1 MFLNRLILGL
11 STGSFYSLAAMGIV
25 LIFKVTSL
33 MNFAYGNMAMFM
45 AYVAYTFISLGFGP
59 WVAFASVL
67 VLSMLFGYVVERF
80 TLRPLRKLSH
90 GSMLI
95 VTFGILMVLEG
106 LSTQIWGTQYKSL
119 PELVTGRPFVLRGDF
134 GVVVFRRQDLLL
146 FAVLVIVSIVI
157 FLLYKFTKIG
167 IAMRAVSEN
176 EKAAQLMGINP
187 NRVISWSWMMGT
199 VIGTMVAVLGAP
211 KTYVSPTMMIHY
223 QLQGFTAAVLGGFDS
238 LLGALCGGLAL
249 GVIEN
254 LIGGYI
260 SNELKTTLSLAIII
274 AILLIRPQ
282 GLFGSEEIR
291 RV

>member
-11 STGSFYSLAAMGIV
+11 STGAFYSLTAIGIV
-25 LIFKVTSL
+25 LIFKVTGL

-45 AYVAYTFISLGFGP
+45 AYLTYTFVAMGFGS
-59 WVAFASVL
+59 WAALIL
-67 VLSMLFGYVVERF
+67 VIPISSLFGYMVERF
-80 TLRPLRKLSH
+80 TLRPLKRFSH

-95 VTFGILMVLEG
+95 VTFGLLMILEG
-106 LSTQIWGTQYKSL
+106 LATQIWGTQYKSI
-119 PELVTGRPFVLRGDF
+119 PELIVGRPFVLRGNF
-134 GVVVFRRQDLLL
+134 GIVVLRRQDLLL
-146 FAVLVIVSIVI
+146 FTILLGVSVMI
-157 FLLYKFTKIG
+157 FLLLRFTKAG

-176 EKAAQLMGINP
+176 ERAAQLMGINP
-187 NRVISWSWMMGT
+187 GRVVSWSWMVGTAVGT
-199 VIGTMVAVLGAP
+199 VVAVLGAP
-211 KTYVSPTMMIHY
+211 KTYVSPTMMIYY

-238 LLGALCGGLAL
+238 LLGAVCGGLTL

-260 SNELKTTLSLAIII
+260 SNELKTTLSLGIIV

>member
-11 STGSFYSLAAMGIV
+11 STGAFYSLTAIGIV
-25 LIFKVTSL
+25 LIFKVTGL

-45 AYVAYTFISLGFGP
+45 AYLTYTFVAMGFGS
-59 WVAFASVL
+59 WTALIL
-67 VLSMLFGYVVERF
+67 VIPISSLFGYMVERF
-80 TLRPLRKLSH
+80 TLRPLKRFSH

-95 VTFGILMVLEG
+95 VTFGLLMILEG
-106 LSTQIWGTQYKSL
+106 LATQIWGTQYKSI
-119 PELVTGRPFVLRGDF
+119 PELIVGRPFVLRGNF
-134 GVVVFRRQDLLL
+134 GIVVLRRQDLLL
-146 FAVLVIVSIVI
+146 FTILLGVSVMI
-157 FLLYKFTKIG
+157 FLLLRFTKAG

-176 EKAAQLMGINP
+176 ERAAQLMGINP
-187 NRVISWSWMMGT
+187 GRVVSWSWMVGTAVGT
-199 VIGTMVAVLGAP
+199 VVAVLGAP
-211 KTYVSPTMMIHY
+211 KTYVSPTMMIYY

-238 LLGALCGGLAL
+238 LLGAVCGGLTL

-260 SNELKTTLSLAIII
+260 SNELKTTLSLGIIV

>member
-11 STGSFYSLAAMGIV
+11 STGSFYSLTAIGIV
-25 LIFKVTSL
+25 LIFKVTGL

-45 AYVAYTFISLGFGP
+45 AYLTYTFVAIGLGSP
-59 WVAFASVL
+59 IALVL
-67 VLSMLFGYVVERF
+67 VIPISFLFGYVVERF
-80 TLRPLRKLSH
+80 TLRPLKKLSH

-95 VTFGILMVLEG
+95 VTFGLLMILEG
-106 LSTQIWGTQYKSL
+106 LATQIWGTQYKSI
-119 PELVTGRPFVLRGDF
+119 PELISGRPFVLRGGF
-134 GVVVFRRQDLLL
+134 GIVVFRRQDLLL
-146 FAVLVIVSIVI
+146 FAVLVAVSLTILSL
-157 FLLYKFTKIG
+157 FRFTKVG

-176 EKAAQLMGINP
+176 ERASQLMGINP
-187 NRVISWSWMMGT
+187 DRVISWSWMIGTAVGT
-199 VIGTMVAVLGAP
+199 VVAVLGAP
-211 KTYVSPTMMIHY
+211 RTYVSPTMMIYY

-238 LLGALCGGLAL
+238 LLGAVFGGLIL
-249 GVIEN
+249 GVVEN

-260 SNELKTTLSLAIII
+260 SNELKTTLSLGIII

>member
-1 MFLNRLILGL
+1 MLLNRIVLGL
-11 STGSFYSLAAMGIV
+11 SSGSFYSLAAIGIV
-25 LIFKVTSL
+25 LIFKVTGL

-45 AYVAYTFISLGFGP
+45 AYVMYTLISLGLGP
-59 WVAFASVL
+59 WPAL
-67 VLSMLFGYVVERF
+67 VVVMAVSMLFGYTVERF

-95 VTFGILMVLEG
+95 VTFGLLMILEG
-106 LSTQIWGTQYKSL
+106 LATQIWGTQYKSL
-119 PELVTGRPFVLRGDF
+119 PELITGKPFILRGNF

-146 FAVLVIVSIVI
+146 FVVLAIVSLTI
-157 FLLYKFTKIG
+157 FLLYRFTKIG

-187 NRVISWSWMMGT
+187 NRVISYSWMVGT
-199 VIGTMVAVLGAP
+199 AIGTLVAVLGAP
-211 KTYVSPTMMIHY
+211 RTYVAPTMMIYY

-238 LLGALCGGLAL
+238 LLGAVCGGLAL

-260 SNELKTTLSLAIII
+260 SNELKTTLSLAIIVV
-274 AILLIRPQ
+274 ILLIRPQ
-282 GLFGSEEIR
+282 GMFGSEEIR

>member
-1 MFLNRLILGL
+1 MLLNRIILGL
-11 STGSFYSLAAMGIV
+11 SSGAFYSLAAIGIV

-33 MNFAYGNMAMFM
+33 MNFAYGNMAMLM
-45 AYVAYTFISLGFGP
+45 AYVTYTLVSLGLGP
-59 WVAFASVL
+59 WPAL
-67 VLSMLFGYVVERF
+67 VVVIAISMLFGYAVERF

-95 VTFGILMVLEG
+95 VTFGLLMILEG
-106 LSTQIWGTQYKSL
+106 LATQIWGTQYKSL
-119 PELVTGRPFVLRGDF
+119 PELITGRPFILRGNF

-146 FAVLVIVSIVI
+146 FAVLVIVSLTI
-157 FLLYKFTKIG
+157 FLLYRFTKIG

-187 NRVISWSWMMGT
+187 SRVISYSWMVGT
-199 VIGTMVAVLGAP
+199 AIGTLVAVLGAP
-211 KTYVSPTMMIHY
+211 RTYVAPTMMIYY

-238 LLGALCGGLAL
+238 LLGAVCGGLAL

-260 SNELKTTLSLAIII
+260 SNELKATLSLAIIVV
-274 AILLIRPQ
+274 ILLIRPQ
-282 GLFGSEEIR
+282 GMFGSEEIR

>member
-1 MFLNRLILGL
+1 MLLNRIVLGL
-11 STGSFYSLAAMGIV
+11 SSGSFYSLAAIGIV
-25 LIFKVTSL
+25 LIFKVTGL

-45 AYVAYTFISLGFGP
+45 AYVTYTLVSLGLGP
-59 WVAFASVL
+59 WPAL
-67 VLSMLFGYVVERF
+67 VVVIAVSMLFGYAVERF

-95 VTFGILMVLEG
+95 VTFGLLMILEG
-106 LSTQIWGTQYKSL
+106 LATQIWGTQYRSL
-119 PELVTGRPFVLRGDF
+119 PELITGRPFVLRGSF

-146 FAVLVIVSIVI
+146 LAVLVIVSLTI
-157 FLLYKFTKIG
+157 FLLYRFTKIG

-187 NRVISWSWMMGT
+187 NRVISYSWMVGT
-199 VIGTMVAVLGAP
+199 AIGTLVAVLGAP
-211 KTYVSPTMMIHY
+211 RTYVAPTMMIYY

-238 LLGALCGGLAL
+238 LLGAVCGGLAL

-260 SNELKTTLSLAIII
+260 SNELKTTLSLAIIVI
-274 AILLIRPQ
+274 ILLIRPQ
-282 GLFGSEEIR
+282 GMFGSEEIR

>member
-1 MFLNRLILGL
+1 MLLNRIVLGL
-11 STGSFYSLAAMGIV
+11 SSGSFYSLAAIGIV
-25 LIFKVTSL
+25 LIFKVTGL

-45 AYVAYTFISLGFGP
+45 VYVTYTLVSLGLGP
-59 WVAFASVL
+59 WSAL
-67 VLSMLFGYVVERF
+67 VVVIAVSMLFGYAVERF

-95 VTFGILMVLEG
+95 VTFGLLMILEG
-106 LSTQIWGTQYKSL
+106 LATQIWGTQYRSL
-119 PELVTGRPFVLRGDF
+119 PELITGRPFVLRGSF
-134 GVVVFRRQDLLL
+134 GIVVFRRQDLLL
-146 FAVLVIVSIVI
+146 LAVLVIVSLTI
-157 FLLYKFTKIG
+157 FLLYRFTKIG

-187 NRVISWSWMMGT
+187 NRVISYSWMVGT
-199 VIGTMVAVLGAP
+199 AIGTLVAVLGAP
-211 KTYVSPTMMIHY
+211 RTYVAPTMMIYY

-238 LLGALCGGLAL
+238 LLGAVCGGLAL

-260 SNELKTTLSLAIII
+260 SNELKTTLSLAIIVI
-274 AILLIRPQ
+274 ILLIRPQ
-282 GLFGSEEIR
+282 GMFGSEEIR

>member
-1 MFLNRLILGL
+1 MLLNRIVLGL
-11 STGSFYSLAAMGIV
+11 SSGSFYSLAAIGIV
-25 LIFKVTSL
+25 LIFKVTGL

-45 AYVAYTFISLGFGP
+45 AYVTYTLVSLGLGP
-59 WVAFASVL
+59 WPALAVVIAV
-67 VLSMLFGYVVERF
+67 SMLFGYVVERF

-95 VTFGILMVLEG
+95 VTFGLLMILEG
-106 LSTQIWGTQYKSL
+106 LATQIWGTQYKSL
-119 PELVTGRPFVLRGDF
+119 PELITGRPFILRGNF
-134 GVVVFRRQDLLL
+134 GIVVFRRQDLLL
-146 FAVLVIVSIVI
+146 FAVLAIVSLTI
-157 FLLYKFTKIG
+157 FLLYRFTKIG

-187 NRVISWSWMMGT
+187 NRVISYSWMVGT
-199 VIGTMVAVLGAP
+199 AIGTLVAVLGAP
-211 KTYVSPTMMIHY
+211 RTYVAPTMMIYY

-238 LLGALCGGLAL
+238 LLGAVCGGLAL

-260 SNELKTTLSLAIII
+260 SNELKTTLSLAIIVV
-274 AILLIRPQ
+274 ILLIRPQ
-282 GLFGSEEIR
+282 GMFGSEEIR

>member
-1 MFLNRLILGL
+1 VLLNRIVLGL
-11 STGSFYSLAAMGIV
+11 SSGSFYSLAAIGIV
-25 LIFKVTSL
+25 LIFKVTGL

-45 AYVAYTFISLGFGP
+45 AYVTYTLVSLGLGP
-59 WVAFASVL
+59 WPALAVVIAV
-67 VLSMLFGYVVERF
+67 SMLFGYVVERF

-95 VTFGILMVLEG
+95 VTFGLLMILEG
-106 LSTQIWGTQYKSL
+106 LATQIWGTQYKSL
-119 PELVTGRPFVLRGDF
+119 PELITGRPFILRGNF
-134 GVVVFRRQDLLL
+134 GIVVFRRQDLLL
-146 FAVLVIVSIVI
+146 FAVLAIVSLTI
-157 FLLYKFTKIG
+157 FLLYRFTKIG

-187 NRVISWSWMMGT
+187 NRVISYSWMVGT
-199 VIGTMVAVLGAP
+199 AIGTLVAVLGAP
-211 KTYVSPTMMIHY
+211 RTYVAPTMMIYY

-238 LLGALCGGLAL
+238 LLGAVCGGLAL

-260 SNELKTTLSLAIII
+260 SNELKTTLSLAIIVV
-274 AILLIRPQ
+274 ILLIRPQ
-282 GLFGSEEIR
+282 GMFGSEEIR